1 MNVCDSDFLASV
13 GGFGEGAECADC
25 IQVKDRS
32 QASLNDTI
40 LEVSAILLILSF
52 HCPKVNDCLP
62 AALDGTNLEVSV
74 DFTNTEVSVEVTNTE
89 VSVDFSFLW
98 RDGMQSKDR
107 FSESVRSRALLPVVA
122 AKNFT

>member
-40 LEVSAILLILSF
+40 LEVGAELLFLSVHLSCRRRGLLSSGPQWQDCGGLCEILFRPKGECAIKGLIS
-52 HCPKVNDCLP
+52 
-62 AALDGTNLEVSV
+62 T
-74 DFTNTEVSVEVTNTE
+74 
-89 VSVDFSFLW
+89 FL
-98 RDGMQSKDR
+98 
-107 FSESVRSRALLPVVA
+107 
-122 AKNFT
+122 